1 MVDSVTTLQ
10 TLLEKDQTNEVRELV
25 AIYIRYKRQRATK
38 EEEWKELR
46 NYIFATDTSNT
57 SNDGLPWR
65 NKTHLPKIAQI
76 RDNLHAQYMDALFP
90 NEDWLIWD
98 GEDIDSVSRKKRR
111 TIETY
116 TKNKAKASGLRE
128 VMSKLVYD
136 YIDYGNCFAKVEWV
150 HDKHFDPVL
159 EEDVTTYMGPR
170 VIRISPYDITMNP
183 TSSSFEKSPKFV
195 RQLKSVGELKKE
207 IISKPDLGYD
217 PKVLKQVM
225 ERRSTLQ
232 GYDTEDLDK
241 AEGFL
246 ADGFGTM
253 TEYLGSGLVEIIE
266 YTGDIYDV
274 AADTLRENRI
284 ITIIDRT
291 FVLRDIENPNWL
303 GSDGVVHV
311 GWRDRPDNLWAM
323 GPLDNLVGMQY
334 RIDHLENLKAD
345 ALDQTIFPPIGLKG
359 EVSPFIWGPG
369 VKIVIPEDGDVRPMP
384 PNPAAFQVNNEI
396 AFLMET
402 MEEMAGSPKQS
413 AGIRTPGEKTALEVQ
428 TLENNAGRIF
438 HNKTSKFEIL
448 CLEKIMNLFLES
460 AKRNLSIKD
469 VIGVLDDDIGAVDF
483 IDISREDIAAKGKL
497 RPMGARHFA
506 ARSLLLQNL
515 NGIFQGPLGAML
527 QPHTSAKALQVLIEE
542 LMGLSK
548 HKLFKTNIGVA
559 EQLETQKLVEQGKQT
574 LQKEQ
579 TVPLEENLT

>member
-1 MVDSVTTLQ
+1 MVDSVTALN
-10 TLLEKDQTNEVRELV
+10 TLLEKDQTREVRELV
-25 AIYIRYKRQRATK
+25 AHYIRIKLQRDVK

-46 NYIFATDTSNT
+46 NYTFATDTSNT

-98 GEDIDSVSRKKRR
+98 GEDMEGVSIKKRR
-111 TIETY
+111 VIETY
-116 TKNKAKASGLRE
+116 VKNKAKNSGLKE
-128 VMSKLVYD
+128 IVSKLVYD

-150 HDKHFDPVL
+150 HEKHFDPSL
-159 EEDVTTYMGPR
+159 NEDVTTYMGPK
-170 VIRISPYDITMNP
+170 VLRISPYDISFNP
-183 TSSSFEKSPKFV
+183 TSTSFSKSPKFV
-195 RQLKSVGELKKE
+195 RQLKSIGELKKE
-207 IISKPDLGYD
+207 IISKPDLKYD
-217 PKVLKQVM
+217 QTILKQVM
-225 ERRSTLQ
+225 ERRSALQ

-241 AEGFL
+241 ADGLL

-274 AADTLRENRI
+274 ASDTLKENRI
-284 ITIIDRT
+284 ITIVDRT
-291 FVLRDIENPNWL
+291 FVLRDIPNPNWL

-345 ALDQTIFPPIGLKG
+345 ALDQTIFPPVGIKG
-359 EVSPFIWGPG
+359 DVSPFEWGPG
-369 VKIVIPEDGDVRPMP
+369 VKIHIPEDGDIKPFP

-396 AFLMET
+396 AFLMDT
-402 MEEMAGSPKQS
+402 MEDMAGSPKQS
-413 AGIRTPGEKTALEVQ
+413 AGIRTPGEKTALEVT

-438 HNKTSKFEIL
+438 HAKTSKFEVL

-460 AKRNLSIKD
+460 AKRNLLIKD
-469 VIGVLDDDIGAVDF
+469 VIGVIDDDLGAVDF
-483 IDISREDIAAKGKL
+483 VDISREDITAKGKL
-497 RPMGARHFA
+497 RPMGARHFQ

-515 NGIFQGPLGAML
+515 NGVFQGSLGEML
-527 QPHTSAKALQVLIEE
+527 KPHTSAKALQVLVEE
-542 LMGLSK
+542 VMGLTK
-548 HKLFKTNIGVA
+548 FKLFKTNVGVS
-559 EQLETQKLVEQGKQT
+559 EQLETQKMVEQGKQT
-574 LQKEQ
+574 LQKEA
-579 TVPLEENLT
+579 TVPLEENLI